1 MSTIDF
7 RLPPISCLIAFE
19 ARARLGSG
27 ILVARELCI
36 SPSAVSHRI
45 RQLEE
50 ATNLQ
55 LFRKTNGESVLTAE
69 GQAYLEAVRNALNT
83 LSHFGRNPAAGVK
96 PPRRLRIAAPPTFAY
111 QIVIPRLA
119 ALQGAFPGLHF
130 ELQLSVPLAGLKAD
144 DADIEIRFGTGHYPG
159 YHVTRI
165 LDEQVTPVCSPRYLD
180 EHGPFDS
187 YEDLARAT
195 LLRCTIEPWHPWFQ
209 AAGLDWR
216 EPAGALQFVDIGSC
230 MEAAACDHG
239 IALARPKM
247 AASLL
252 QAGRLVTLFDLRAKP
267 AYSYFATCLPEA
279 LQQQETQ
286 AIVDWLRNELKEVS
300 EEKTTPAKRSA
311 GGKPRSRSQT
321 A

>member
-7 RLPPISCLIAFE
+7 RLPPIPCLIAFE

-27 ILVARELCI
+27 VLVARELCI

-45 RQLEE
+45 KQLEE

-55 LFRKTNGESVLTAE
+55 LFRKTSGEAVLTAD

-83 LSHFGRNPAAGVK
+83 LSHFGRNPAASNKVK
-96 PPRRLRIAAPPTFAY
+96 KQLRIAAPPTFAY
-111 QIVIPRLA
+111 QIIIPRLSL
-119 ALQGAFPGLHF
+119 LQENFPELRF
-130 ELQLSVPLAGLKAD
+130 ELQLSVPLVGLKAD
-144 DADIEIRFGTGHYPG
+144 DSDIEIRFGIGHYPG

-165 LDEQVTPVCSPRYLD
+165 LDEDVVPMCSPEYLAQ
-180 EHGPFDS
+180 HGPFET
-187 YEDLARAT
+187 YEDLQRVT

-216 EPAGALQFVDIGSC
+216 EPVGTLQFVDIGSC
-230 MEAAACDHG
+230 MQAAAWGHG

-247 AASLL
+247 AASLT
-252 QAGRLVTLFDLRAKP
+252 ASGRLIPVFDLSAKP

-279 LQQQETQ
+279 LQHTESLEV
-286 AIVDWLRNELKEVS
+286 INWLRSDLEHEDAMQALQVEQS
-300 EEKTTPAKRSA
+300 SAAKPS
-311 GGKPRSRSQT
+311 GKRKK
-321 A
+321 